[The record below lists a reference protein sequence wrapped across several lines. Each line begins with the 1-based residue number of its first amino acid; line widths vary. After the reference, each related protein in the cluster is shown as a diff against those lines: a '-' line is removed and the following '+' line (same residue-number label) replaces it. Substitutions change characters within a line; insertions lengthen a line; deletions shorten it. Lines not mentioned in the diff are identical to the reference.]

1 MFIFVGASQQAREV
15 YFVIQIRN
23 EEFILLGASQA
34 GFLMRLETRLVVK
47 FRYTYEGNIS
57 S

>member
-1 MFIFVGASQQAREV
+1 VGASQQAREV